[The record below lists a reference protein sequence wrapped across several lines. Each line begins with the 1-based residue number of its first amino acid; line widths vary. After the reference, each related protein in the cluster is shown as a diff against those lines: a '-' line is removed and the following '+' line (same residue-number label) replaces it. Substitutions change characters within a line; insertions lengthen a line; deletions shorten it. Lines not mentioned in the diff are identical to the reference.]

1 MKFIEDF
8 FQRIRP
14 DFEEG
19 GKQYKWATFY
29 HTFFTFMFTPDMVTK
44 KGSHIRDS
52 IDLKRTMMVVVI
64 ALIPATLF
72 GMWNLGYQHFLAM
85 GETAGFWENLW
96 FGFLQSFPMIVV
108 SYVVGLGIEFIFALK
123 HHEGLQEGFL
133 VSGLLIPLIMPVNTP
148 LWMVAVATAFAV
160 IVGKEVFGGTGM
172 NIVNIAIT
180 ARAFLFFAYPT
191 QMSGNKVWI
200 DLAGETPA
208 DGYTGETALAI
219 AINGGTEAVNAA
231 GMTLM
236 NGFYGFVPGSI
247 GETSALAILI
257 GAFILI
263 YTGVGSWKIILSSI
277 AGGAVMGIVLNW
289 MGASY
294 FPDNLYLQLPW
305 FHHLVLGGFLFGAV
319 FMATDPV
326 TAAQTEKGKWI
337 YGFLVG
343 FLAILIRTVNPAYPE
358 GMMMAILFMNIMA
371 PLIDHY
377 IVEAN
382 VKKRIKRL
390 KTAQVALNS

>member
-1 MKFIEDF
+1 LKFIENF
-8 FQRIRP
+8 FQKSRE

-19 GKQYKWATFY
+19 GKLYKWRTFY
-29 HTFFTFMFTPDMVTK
+29 ETFFTFMFTPDITTK

-52 IDLKRTMMVVVI
+52 IDLKRTMFVVVI

-72 GMWNLGYQHFLAM
+72 GMWNLGYQHYIAIGQESGL
-85 GETAGFWENLW
+85 WENFW
-96 FGFLQSFPMIVV
+96 FGLLQSLPMILV
-108 SYVVGLGIEFIFALK
+108 SYIVGLGIEFLFALK

-160 IVGKEVFGGTGM
+160 VIGKEVFGGTGM

-200 DLAGETPA
+200 DLAGEAPV
-208 DGYTGETALAI
+208 DGFTGATALGLAVQ
-219 AINGGTEAVNAA
+219 GGTEAVNNA

-236 NGFYGFVPGSI
+236 SSFWGTIPGSI
-247 GETSALAILI
+247 GETSVAAILI
-257 GAFILI
+257 GALLLV
-263 YTGVGSWKIILSSI
+263 YTGIASWKIIVSGI
-277 AGGAVMGIVLNW
+277 VGGAVMGMIFNW
-289 MGASY
+289 AGPQF
-294 FPDNLYLQLPW
+294 FPDNLYLQLDW
-305 FHHLVLGGFLFGAV
+305 LHHLVLGGFMFGIV

-337 YGFLVG
+337 YGFFIG

-377 IVEAN
+377 VVQGNI
-382 VKKRIKRL
+382 KKRVKRL
-390 KTAQVALNS
+390 KLAKA